1 MEAKYQFCST
11 LFHHKL
17 SFLALDILVWSRPL
31 SPCKKTAGVN
41 RGVGKDSSLNFV
53 PPPLLLPSNEGTFE
67 RNLLKVY
74 KKPSIS
80 KNYLIGSSMHEK
92 KVLLDQVTCRRAKP
106 RFSI

>member
-53 PPPLLLPSNEGTFE
+53 PPPLSVITFE

-80 KNYLIGSSMHEK
+80 KNYLIGSSMREK

>member
-53 PPPLLLPSNEGTFE
+53 PPPLSVITFEGTYTIM
-67 RNLLKVY
+67 V
-74 KKPSIS
+74 
-80 KNYLIGSSMHEK
+80 
-92 KVLLDQVTCRRAKP
+92 
-106 RFSI
+106 